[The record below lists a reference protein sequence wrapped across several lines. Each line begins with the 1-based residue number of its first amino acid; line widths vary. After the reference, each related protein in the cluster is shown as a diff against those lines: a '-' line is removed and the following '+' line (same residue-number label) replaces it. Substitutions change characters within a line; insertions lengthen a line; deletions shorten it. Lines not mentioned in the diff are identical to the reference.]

1 MQKLNLKRLDQHAI
15 VAAVIDDLTM
25 VEIVDGLVGLDFQE
39 KVSTGMVLKAMILN
53 GLGFSNRPLTLT
65 PQFFANGPLE
75 SILSPGITAKH
86 FNRHQIGRLLEGL
99 FQYGCT
105 TLFCQ
110 ISSQAGRLENVE
122 RRIQSL
128 DSTSGSTFGADP
140 QSITISHGFC
150 QDHRPGLKPVVVE
163 LILAQQGGI
172 PRFIKL
178 HNGKASD
185 SVVFGQPTKALMPRL
200 KELGE
205 IGILVADSEL
215 GTKDGSGRSNSSAGS
230 SAQTSGR
237 KGSLNGRS
245 KAQKGGPCC
254 RTSTVPVPSCG
265 TLWHLARM
273 DCL

>member
-1 MQKLNLKRLDQHAI
+1 M
-15 VAAVIDDLTM
+15 
-25 VEIVDGLVGLDFQE
+25 
-39 KVSTGMVLKAMILN
+39 
-53 GLGFSNRPLTLT
+53 
-65 PQFFANGPLE
+65 
-75 SILSPGITAKH
+75 
-86 FNRHQIGRLLEGL
+86 
-99 FQYGCT
+99 
-105 TLFCQ
+105 
-110 ISSQAGRLENVE
+110 
-122 RRIQSL
+122 
-128 DSTSGSTFGADP
+128 
-140 QSITISHGFC
+140 
-150 QDHRPGLKPVVVE
+150 
-163 LILAQQGGI
+163 ILAQQGGI

-265 TLWHLARM
+265 TLWHPARM